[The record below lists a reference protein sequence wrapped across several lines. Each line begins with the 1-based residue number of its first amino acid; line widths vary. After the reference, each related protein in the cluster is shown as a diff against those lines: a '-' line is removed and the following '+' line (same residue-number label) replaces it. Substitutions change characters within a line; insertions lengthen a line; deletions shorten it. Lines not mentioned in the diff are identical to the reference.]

1 MSVVIVLSKPSYIEP
16 CLATPQD
23 TPPLGKE
30 WLHELKFDGFR
41 LQVLKDAARVRLLS
55 RDGYDVAR
63 RYPQLALALLSL
75 PARRVLLDAELVAH
89 DNDGRPSFREL
100 LAQRGTLII
109 WAFDILHLNGRD
121 LRALSLG
128 ERKEQLIKLLDRTPI
143 ECLKLCEDFPDGTVL
158 LDSAAKFGFGG
169 IISKHRNAPYRSGR
183 SPEWI
188 MVKCPTLAPQEPRS
202 TANLCASSLA
212 ATSGLDRLPS

>member
-1 MSVVIVLSKPSYIEP
+1 MSVVTVLSKPSYIEP

-23 TPPLGKE
+23 TPPSGKE

-55 RDGYDVAR
+55 RNGDDVAR
-63 RYPQLALALLSL
+63 RYPQLALALLSI

-100 LAQRGTLII
+100 LAQRGILII

-121 LRALSLG
+121 IRTLPLG
-128 ERKEQLIKLLDRTPI
+128 ERKERLIKLLDGTPI

-158 LDSAAKFGFGG
+158 LESAEKFGFRG
-169 IISKHRNAPYRSGR
+169 IISKRRNAPYRSGR
-183 SPEWI
+183 RPEWI
-188 MVKCPTLAPQEPRS
+188 MVRCPTLAPIEPRS
-202 TANLCASSLA
+202 TAHLYPLRRV
-212 ATSGLDRLPS
+212 ATSG